1 MLATVMVQVPGEYT
15 HPSNH
20 VKIETRNLN
29 VWYGKKHILKHVNI
43 KIPERRVTAIIGPSG
58 CGKTTFLKSL
68 NRLIELVDGAR
79 VEGEVLLDGINIYD
93 SQLAPTEVRRRVG
106 MVFQKPN
113 PLPKSIYE
121 NVAYGPRL
129 HGVKDKEELDMIV
142 KEALMAAGLW
152 NEVKDRIYDSAFE
165 LSVGQQQRLCIARA
179 IAVKPEVILMDEP
192 CASLDPISTARVE
205 SLIRELRE
213 EFTIVIVTHS
223 LQQAMRIS
231 DYTAFFYYGEL
242 IEFGPTKKVFESP
255 ENELTH
261 RYITGEFG

>member
-1 MLATVMVQVPGEYT
+1 M
-15 HPSNH
+15 
-20 VKIETRNLN
+20 
-29 VWYGKKHILKHVNI
+29 WYGRKHVLKNINI
-43 KIPERRVTAIIGPSG
+43 KIPEKRVTAIIGPSG

-68 NRLIELVDGAR
+68 NRLIELVDGVR
-79 VEGEVLLDGINIYD
+79 VEGEVLLDGVNIYD
-93 SQLAPTEVRRRVG
+93 SQLTPTEVRKRVG

-121 NVAYGPRL
+121 NVAYGPKL
-129 HGVKDKEELDMIV
+129 HGIRDKEELDKIV

-152 NEVKDRIYDSAFE
+152 DEVKDRLHDSAFE

-192 CASLDPISTARVE
+192 CASLDPISTAKVE
-205 SLIRELRE
+205 ALIRELRE
-213 EFTIVIVTHS
+213 EYTIVIVTHS

-242 IEFGPTKKVFESP
+242 IEFGPTKKIFEEP
-255 ENELTH
+255 EHELTY
-261 RYITGEFG
+261 RYITGQFG